1 MHYFERFSIILRGF
15 LFFQEKYWQ
24 FLVKFYPFR
33 VTTEKVTC
41 QFLTCVWFDMG
52 YLWDNKLSFIK
63 NILTYLSTAAGI
75 WITQECTQ
83 DGQKHIYFTHV
94 VPFKTNS
101 QMCLISQMTTLYGPE
116 KYVFVRHKILWV
128 DIYFYVLYLHMKVFE
143 Q

>member
-1 MHYFERFSIILRGF
+1 MAGF
-15 LFFQEKYWQ
+15 LFLQEKNWHC
-24 FLVKFYPFR
+24 LVKFYPFC
-33 VTTEKVTC
+33 VTTEKETC

-63 NILTYLSTAAGI
+63 NIFTYLSTAAGI

-94 VPFKTNS
+94 VPLKTNS
-101 QMCLISQMTTLYGPE
+101 KCALSHKRQSYMGLKNMFLYVIRFYE
-116 KYVFVRHKILWV
+116 WIFTFKYF
-128 DIYFYVLYLHMKVFE
+128 IYIHMKVFE